1 LKWTLYKSKLVVW
14 VTAIR
19 IYAGGEGHKNKRSGF
34 YAGDE
39 GCRKTRGA
47 IFYLTYL
54 NKVGISYFY
63 QLGCFDC
70 IKQAIQCTGY
80 PFYYIP
86 GKAEYSEHLFV

>member
-1 LKWTLYKSKLVVW
+1 VEW

-19 IYAGGEGHKNKRSGF
+19 IYAGGEGHTNKRSEF

-47 IFYLTYL
+47 IFYFTYS

-63 QLGCFDC
+63 QLGCFNC
-70 IKQAIQCTGY
+70 ITNKQSSVLDTHFIIFQE
-80 PFYYIP
+80 
-86 GKAEYSEHLFV
+86 KAEYSEHLFV